1 MEVQC
6 VRLGD
11 VKLLTVDK
19 VYKVIV
25 ETDDRYS
32 LVNDKGIQKNYSK
45 KLFSVVEEEKPVE
58 IDGIEVNV
66 NYFNDEFLI
75 SAKLENEGEEDFEFN
90 FKIDAFSRENLDIS
104 CGIKGA
110 QGLNSFM
117 ENIDELKSAF
127 NKHVDDLVE
136 ENKISI
142 DKDDLID
149 NELFSAI
156 IKFIFEDYIQNEKL
170 SAGIVLFSTNINNNA
185 IINDLV
191 INYLS
196 ENCLNKTDFR
206 NPNSGNDCTLWVM

>member
-19 VYKVIV
+19 VYEVIV

-45 KLFSVVEEEKPVE
+45 KLFSVVEEEKPIE

-66 NYFNDEFLI
+66 DYVNDEFLI
-75 SAKLENEGEEDFEFN
+75 STKLENEGEEDFEFN
-90 FKIDAFSRENLDIS
+90 FKIDVFSRENLGIS

-110 QGLNSFM
+110 QGLNRFM
-117 ENIDELKSAF
+117 ESIDELKIAF
-127 NKHVDDLVE
+127 NKHIDDLVE

-156 IKFIFEDYIQNEKL
+156 IESVFEDYIQNEKL

-191 INYLS
+191 IDYLS
-196 ENCLNKTDFR
+196 ENCSSKTDFR